1 MAVRFLPPPE
11 ERIPANRDEG
21 ENLAEVVEMRSWL
34 RPASTDGDGDVE
46 AELPEPAGWAS
57 DAEPAASGWAS
68 GAEPTG
74 APWVSADESWTG
86 DAGDGNAPTEG
97 PGESGGARVT
107 RVQFGNGPVETAA
120 ESARST
126 PSETAP
132 ANPRRKRESA
142 KTARRADRGASA
154 QVPAEAPAGAESDDE
169 SSRSEA
175 YEDAVRLLARRA
187 RSSGELRDDLLALD
201 HSADEVLTVI
211 DEFIESRYLD
221 DIGLAR
227 VQSEKL
233 RDSKGASRGQI
244 ARKLRERKLPDAV
257 VEEILGELDVDEEFS
272 LLREAAAKRA
282 ERLTG
287 LDRQTAQRRLL
298 GFLARRGWSGE
309 PAMRAANEALDGGLG
324 RGKRGPGGVR
334 FE

>member
-11 ERIPANRDEG
+11 DRTPPNRDEG

-34 RPASTDGDGDVE
+34 RPAPVEDAAGASTE
-46 AELPEPAGWAS
+46 ADADTEALA
-57 DAEPAASGWAS
+57 DAEVTVVAERAVSAPSPSGWGPRARGDQDPDHDDS
-68 GAEPTG
+68 VV
-74 APWVSADESWTG
+74 AP
-86 DAGDGNAPTEG
+86 
-97 PGESGGARVT
+97 VT
-107 RVQFGNGPVETAA
+107 RVRFG
-120 ESARST
+120 
-126 PSETAP
+126 AP
-132 ANPRRKRESA
+132 
-142 KTARRADRGASA
+142 
-154 QVPAEAPAGAESDDE
+154 PAETSESFGDAEFGAGAGADTGGEST
-169 SSRSEA
+169 RSEA

-201 HSADEVLTVI
+201 HSADDVSIVI
-211 DEFIESRYLD
+211 DEFIESHYLD

-257 VEEILGELDVDEEFS
+257 VEEILGELDGDEEYA
-272 LLREAAAKRA
+272 LLQEAAVKRA

-287 LDRQTAQRRLL
+287 LDRPTAQRRLL

-309 PAMRAANEALDGGLG
+309 PAMRAVNEALDGGLG
-324 RGKRGPGGVR
+324 RGKRGPSGVR

>member
-11 ERIPANRDEG
+11 DRTPPNRDEG

-34 RPASTDGDGDVE
+34 RPAPVEDAAGASIEADADTEALAEALADAEVPADAERAVSAPSPSGWGSRARGDQDPDHDDSVVAPVTRVRFGTPP
-46 AELPEPAGWAS
+46 AETSESFG
-57 DAEPAASGWAS
+57 DAEPDAIRVPKAKAKARASVQFQAS
-68 GAEPTG
+68 CERSETG
-74 APWVSADESWTG
+74 
-86 DAGDGNAPTEG
+86 
-97 PGESGGARVT
+97 GEST
-107 RVQFGNGPVETAA
+107 
-120 ESARST
+120 
-126 PSETAP
+126 
-132 ANPRRKRESA
+132 
-142 KTARRADRGASA
+142 
-154 QVPAEAPAGAESDDE
+154 
-169 SSRSEA
+169 RSEA

-201 HSADEVLTVI
+201 HSADDVSIVI
-211 DEFIESRYLD
+211 DEFIESHYLD

-233 RDSKGASRGQI
+233 RESKGASRGQI

-257 VEEILGELDVDEEFS
+257 VEEILGELDVDEEYA
-272 LLREAAAKRA
+272 LLREAAVKRA

-287 LDRQTAQRRLL
+287 LDRPTAQRRLL

-309 PAMRAANEALDGGLG
+309 PAMRAVNEALDGGLG
-324 RGKRGPGGVR
+324 RGRRGPSGVR

>member
-11 ERIPANRDEG
+11 ERVPANRDEN

-34 RPASTDGDGDVE
+34 RPAAAEDAAHAEEPTSEAWAPTLGSWGSSSGNSAAPDASDDGDLSSGTSE
-46 AELPEPAGWAS
+46 AV
-57 DAEPAASGWAS
+57 
-68 GAEPTG
+68 TR
-74 APWVSADESWTG
+74 
-86 DAGDGNAPTEG
+86 DAGDPRDG
-97 PGESGGARVT
+97 SSVARVT
-107 RVQFGNGPVETAA
+107 RVRFGGPVGDSGGSAEVAA
-120 ESARST
+120 EVAS
-126 PSETAP
+126 P
-132 ANPRRKRESA
+132 AKASRKRGAARAADHDSAWAAPVGTES
-142 KTARRADRGASA
+142 G
-154 QVPAEAPAGAESDDE
+154 
-169 SSRSEA
+169 RSEA
-175 YEDAVRLLARRA
+175 YEDGVRLLARRA

-201 HSADEVLTVI
+201 HSADDVSIVI
-211 DEFIESRYLD
+211 DEFTESHYLD
-221 DIGLAR
+221 DLGLAR

-244 ARKLRERKLPDAV
+244 SRKLRERKLPDAV
-257 VEEILGELDVDEEFS
+257 IEEILGELDVDEEFA

-309 PAMRAANEALDGGLG
+309 QAVRAANEALDGGLG
-324 RGKRGPGGVR
+324 RGSRGSGGVR

>member
-11 ERIPANRDEG
+11 DRTPPNRDEG

-34 RPASTDGDGDVE
+34 RPAPVEDGAGASSE
-46 AELPEPAGWAS
+46 AEADTEALADALA
-57 DAEPAASGWAS
+57 DAEVPVDAERAVSAPSPSGWGSRAR
-68 GAEPTG
+68 
-74 APWVSADESWTG
+74 G
-86 DAGDGNAPTEG
+86 DQDPDHDDSVVAA
-97 PGESGGARVT
+97 VT
-107 RVQFGNGPVETAA
+107 RVRFG
-120 ESARST
+120 
-126 PSETAP
+126 AP
-132 ANPRRKRESA
+132 
-142 KTARRADRGASA
+142 
-154 QVPAEAPAGAESDDE
+154 PAETSESFGDAELGAGAGAGAGADTGGEST
-169 SSRSEA
+169 RSEA

-201 HSADEVLTVI
+201 HSADDVSIVI
-211 DEFIESRYLD
+211 DEFIECHYLD

-257 VEEILGELDVDEEFS
+257 VEEILGELDGDEEYA
-272 LLREAAAKRA
+272 LLRDAAVKRA

-287 LDRQTAQRRLL
+287 LDRPTAQRRLL

-309 PAMRAANEALDGGLG
+309 PAMRAVNEALDGGLG
-324 RGKRGPGGVR
+324 RGKRGPSGVR

>member
-11 ERIPANRDEG
+11 ERVPANRDEG

-34 RPASTDGDGDVE
+34 RPAPAPAPVSEAWAE
-46 AELPEPAGWAS
+46 AEA
-57 DAEPAASGWAS
+57 
-68 GAEPTG
+68 
-74 APWVSADESWTG
+74 
-86 DAGDGNAPTEG
+86 DAGADACAEAEAEVAQAEAEDETDAFSSVRAAEAVHAQT
-97 PGESGGARVT
+97 SAKAWSSDARVT
-107 RVQFGNGPVETAA
+107 RVRFGDVTGVGAA
-120 ESARST
+120 
-126 PSETAP
+126 
-132 ANPRRKRESA
+132 
-142 KTARRADRGASA
+142 D
-154 QVPAEAPAGAESDDE
+154 ESDVQASSVPDVQARGDSPGEAADE
-169 SSRSEA
+169 PTRSEA

-187 RSSGELRDDLLALD
+187 RSSGELRDELLALD
-201 HSADEVLTVI
+201 HSADEVSIVI
-211 DEFIESRYLD
+211 DEFIDSHYLD
-221 DIGLAR
+221 DVGLAR

-257 VEEILGELDVDEEFS
+257 VEEILGELDVDEEYS

-287 LDRQTAQRRLL
+287 LDRPTAQRRLL

-309 PAMRAANEALDGGLG
+309 PAMRAVNEALDGGLG
-324 RGKRGPGGVR
+324 RRKRGPGGVR